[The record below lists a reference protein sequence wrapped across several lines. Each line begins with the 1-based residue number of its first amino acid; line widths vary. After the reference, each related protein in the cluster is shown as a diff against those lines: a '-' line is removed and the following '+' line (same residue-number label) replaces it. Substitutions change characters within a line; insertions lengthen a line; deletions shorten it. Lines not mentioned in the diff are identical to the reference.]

1 MLSALS
7 APFLVWLWLRVA
19 LFETGAVTHSYLTFF
34 KKEKKKKKSKTQ
46 FLFFSIFSSP
56 CPHFLI
62 LTTSRPWTGL
72 RYWEMCDVGGEEAR
86 EMERKYEDP

>member
-34 KKEKKKKKSKTQ
+34 KKKKKKKKQNTILV
-46 FLFFSIFSSP
+46 FL
-56 CPHFLI
+56 HFPLHVLI
-62 LTTSRPWTGL
+62 SNFDNISALELGN
-72 RYWEMCDVGGEEAR
+72 V
-86 EMERKYEDP
+86 